1 MGNVVYRRKRR
12 RGVTQVEILVATMLL
27 SGSLVPTMMLW
38 RMSRSITEVSRNL
51 AEYYA
56 VARREVE
63 RTRVYRYE
71 DLFFNTAYVGGV
83 CAPTTTQYNQDG
95 DTPTAA
101 KPALYEV
108 VSTFYRR
115 QTGSEDERR
124 QLGIQIIDLYRLPR
138 TRGDTAVYSTSMFF
152 TVGGA

>member
-12 RGVTQVEILVATMLL
+12 RGVTQVELLVATMLL

-71 DLFFNTAYVGGV
+71 ELFFHTAYAGGV
-83 CAPTTTQYNQDG
+83 CPPITTRYNQDA
-95 DTPTAA
+95 DIPTAA
-101 KPALYEV
+101 RPALYEA

-115 QTGSEDERR
+115 QTGSEDEQR
-124 QLGIQIIDLYRLPR
+124 QLGIQIIDVYRLPR
-138 TRGDTAVYSTSMFF
+138 SGGDWPVYSTSLFF
-152 TVGGA
+152 TVGGT